1 MKTHTTIGYDMCM
14 KDLKLRPYAAGAKY
28 HHEALNGTGYPE
40 GLTKKDIP
48 FEAQI
53 IRVADEYDAI
63 VSKRQ
68 YKSHIDISDTLQI
81 IIDNSKPID
90 KSNALYN
97 LVKISKL
104 GKVNPKV
111 VKALLKVVIDD
122 IEYEITCLLDYL
134 NYLKTQ
140 ISRLEQVDSYYN
152 KMILAKSDKKKNYY
166 LEGIKY
172 LLGENESIEKYKD
185 VLYEYQEALRL
196 RQEKIDKLYSEI
208 KKIKKMKV

>member
-40 GLTKKDIP
+40 GLTKKNIP

-81 IIDNSKPID
+81 IIDNSKPMD
-90 KSNALYN
+90 KSNALYS

-134 NYLKTQ
+134 NYLKAQ

>member
-81 IIDNSKPID
+81 IIDNSKPMD
-90 KSNALYN
+90 KSNALYS

-140 ISRLEQVDSYYN
+140 IFRLEQVDSYYN

-185 VLYEYQEALRL
+185 VLSEYQGALRL

>member
-40 GLTKKDIP
+40 GLTKKNIP

-81 IIDNSKPID
+81 IIDNSKPMD
-90 KSNALYN
+90 KSNALYS

-134 NYLKTQ
+134 NYLKAQ

-185 VLYEYQEALRL
+185 VLSEYQGALRL